1 MAVVLKTYG
10 EQLAE
15 VQNAIS
21 AVMSGQRYELGG
33 RSLWR
38 PDLEMLN
45 RREQMLIEKL
55 EKYGDV
61 VPEQTSPNSGVGFG
75 VSFG

>member
-10 EQLAE
+10 QQLEE

-21 AVMSGQRYELGG
+21 AVMSAQRYELGG
-33 RSLWR
+33 RSMQR
-38 PDLEMLN
+38 ADLEMLN
-45 RREQMLIEKL
+45 KRESDLIDKL
-55 EKYGDV
+55 NTYGDV
-61 VPEQTSPNSGVGFG
+61 IPTATLKTGRAYG